1 MERNAN
7 DNLGSQN
14 TGDSTTGSFA
24 SGSGSQ
30 VGSQGGS
37 QGSPS
42 SGSYGAG
49 APDVAGGYGGS
60 STGGSMTGSGIGG
73 AGGMGSNT
81 GASDASFSRDSMA
94 DSGNLADRA
103 KNMASTAGDK
113 LSGAGSTIRDKAG
126 NLKSSLADVLE
137 SGAEKL
143 RTQGAGGGQYAGAM
157 ATGGSDAMVSD
168 GSRTAG
174 ATNQIAGGLQASADW
189 LRDADL
195 DSMKS
200 GIERQVKDHP
210 GRTLAIAVGVGY
222 LLGKAIRK

>member
-7 DNLGSQN
+7 DNFGNQN
-14 TGDSTTGSFA
+14 TGDSSTGSFA
-24 SGSGSQ
+24 SGTGSQ

-49 APDVAGGYGGS
+49 SPNVSGTTG
-60 STGGSMTGSGIGG
+60 STGSMSTD
-73 AGGMGSNT
+73 
-81 GASDASFSRDSMA
+81 DASFSRGTMGSD
-94 DSGNLADRA
+94 NLADKA

-113 LSGAGSTIRDKAG
+113 LSSAGSTVREKAG
-126 NLKSSLADVLE
+126 TWKNSLADALE

-143 RTQGAGGGQYAGAM
+143 RTQGAGGGQYAGAS
-157 ATGGSDAMVSD
+157 ATGGSASMVSD
-168 GSRTAG
+168 GSRTHG

-200 GIERQVKDHP
+200 GIERQVKEHP

>member
-7 DNLGSQN
+7 DNFGNQN
-14 TGDSTTGSFA
+14 SGDSTTGSFA

-30 VGSQGGS
+30 TGSQGGS
-37 QGSPS
+37 QGSTS

-49 APDVAGGYGGS
+49 APNVSG
-60 STGGSMTGSGIGG
+60 STGS
-73 AGGMGSNT
+73 AGT
-81 GASDASFSRDSMA
+81 SDASFSRGTMA

-103 KNMASTAGDK
+103 KDIASSAGDK
-113 LSGAGSTIRDKAG
+113 LAGAGSSVRDKAG
-126 NLKSSLADVLE
+126 TWKNSLADALE

-143 RTQGAGGGQYAGAM
+143 RTQGAGGGQLAGAS
-157 ATGGSDAMVSD
+157 ATGGSDTMVAD
-168 GSRTAG
+168 GSRVQG
-174 ATNQIAGGLQASADW
+174 ATNQIAGGMQASADW

-200 GIERQVKDHP
+200 GLERQVKEHP

>member
-7 DNLGSQN
+7 DNPGSQN
-14 TGDSTTGSFA
+14 MGDSTTGSFA

-49 APDVAGGYGGS
+49 APNVSGSTGSMGS
-60 STGGSMTGSGIGG
+60 SGT
-73 AGGMGSNT
+73 
-81 GASDASFSRDSMA
+81 SDASFSRDSMA
-94 DSGNLADRA
+94 DGGNLADKA

-113 LSGAGSTIRDKAG
+113 LSSAGSTVRDKAG
-126 NLKSSLADVLE
+126 SLKHSLADALE

>member
-7 DNLGSQN
+7 DNFGNQN
-14 TGDSTTGSFA
+14 SGDSTTGSFA

-30 VGSQGGS
+30 TGSQGGS
-37 QGSPS
+37 QGSTS

-49 APDVAGGYGGS
+49 APNVSG
-60 STGGSMTGSGIGG
+60 STGS
-73 AGGMGSNT
+73 AGT
-81 GASDASFSRDSMA
+81 SDASFSRGTMA

-103 KNMASTAGDK
+103 KDIASSAGDK
-113 LSGAGSTIRDKAG
+113 LAGAGSSVRDKAG
-126 NLKSSLADVLE
+126 TWKNSLADALE

-143 RTQGAGGGQYAGAM
+143 RTQGAGGGQYAGAS
-157 ATGGSDAMVSD
+157 ATGGSDAMIAD
-168 GSRTAG
+168 GSRVQG
-174 ATNQIAGGLQASADW
+174 ATNQIAGGMQASADW

-200 GIERQVKDHP
+200 GLERQVKEHP